1 MEDVD
6 VVMILDLLEKH
17 TTPSGNI
24 SGVVS
29 DFEIFT
35 NLQEERGFYFGRLF
49 GLTALI
55 QSEILLRPTTSQE
68 PISATIKHLVALALK
83 KPWLREP
90 SSKALCSLILTF
102 PLLKNGK
109 EIGEEVFKNLEESGL
124 LRSQDGAAVLLG
136 LNSLPK
142 NVKPKLSTKIWQ
154 HADPLH
160 PSNLPLLNKALKDIS
175 SEDDVVKSSG
185 SFKGEPHFIWTFIL
199 KRYLEK
205 SNDIMGFNSLWDTVV
220 DSIYLCVRV

>member
-1 MEDVD
+1 MLHELEDVD
-6 VVMILDLLEKH
+6 VVTILDLLEKH

-29 DFEIFT
+29 DLEDLA
-35 NLQEERGFYFGRLF
+35 NLQEERDFYFGRLF

-55 QSEILLRPTTSQE
+55 QSEILLRPITSQE
-68 PISATIKHLVALALK
+68 AISATIKHLVALATK
-83 KPWLREP
+83 KSWLREP

-102 PLLKNGK
+102 PRLKNGK
-109 EIGEEVFKNLEESGL
+109 EKGEEVFEDLEESGL
-124 LRSQDGAAVLLG
+124 LRSQDGAAVLLA

-160 PSNLPLLNKALKDIS
+160 PSNLPRLNKVLKEIS

-185 SFKGEPHFIWTFIL
+185 SFKGEPHFVWTFIL
-199 KRYLEK
+199 QKYIEK
-205 SNDIMGFNSLWDTVV
+205 SKDIVGFKSLWDTVV
-220 DSIYLCVRV
+220 ESTHL